1 SHEGAR
7 LELAL
12 DPELLRNLKHL
23 AQRQGVTLFVVLL
36 ASIKSLLHRY
46 SGQTDI
52 RVGRLIANR
61 TRSETEGLNGCFINT
76 QV

>member
-1 SHEGAR
+1 PSHDGAR

-12 DPELLRNLKHL
+12 EPELLRNLTSL

-36 ASIKSLLHRY
+36 ATFKSLLHRY

-52 RVGRLIANR
+52 RVGGLIANR
-61 TRSETEGLNGCFINT
+61 TRSET
-76 QV
+76 